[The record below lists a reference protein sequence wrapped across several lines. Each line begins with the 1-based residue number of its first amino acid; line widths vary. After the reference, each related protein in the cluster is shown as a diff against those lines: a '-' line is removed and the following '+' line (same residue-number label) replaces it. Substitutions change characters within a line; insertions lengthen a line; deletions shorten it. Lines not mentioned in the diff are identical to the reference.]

1 MWNMGCQHLDELHE
15 LWLLGALSEQ
25 SSRDLREHL
34 ARGCPHCLARV
45 REAAE
50 TVYLL
55 GLGSKPARPHPR
67 VKAELLNKISHKR
80 APHG

>member
-1 MWNMGCQHLDELHE
+1 MGCQHLEELYE

-25 SSRDLREHL
+25 GSMDLREHL
-34 ARGCPHCLARV
+34 RRGCPQCVGRV

-55 GLGSKPARPHPR
+55 GMAAEPARPNPR
-67 VKAELLNKISHKR
+67 VKTEVLREISKR
-80 APHG
+80 SAPHR

>member
-1 MWNMGCQHLDELHE
+1 MGCQHLEQIYE

-25 SSRDLREHL
+25 GSLDLPEHL
-34 ARGCPHCLARV
+34 GRGCPHCLARV

-55 GLGSKPARPHPR
+55 SRASKPARPHPR
-67 VKAELLNKISHKR
+67 VKTELLRQISR
-80 APHG
+80 QAAPDR

>member
-1 MWNMGCQHLDELHE
+1 MGCQHLEELYE

-25 SSRDLREHL
+25 GSLDLREHL
-34 ARGCPHCLARV
+34 GRGCPHCLARV

-55 GLGSKPARPHPR
+55 SCACKPARPHAR
-67 VKAELLNKISHKR
+67 VKSELLRRVSRQATPNR
-80 APHG
+80 